1 MPEKEGDEGKS
12 TKSVVNKKQKQ
23 MMGEEGYDI
32 ARDMGRVKPSKDKK
46 DATTMPVSDE
56 VKKTQKVNKGPSAF
70 ERVKAKYGKS
80 VMNVGKKKANE
91 ELDLTQVAEAF
102 GGYIVEANGDKK
114 QKPSEEELKKRAQER
129 TQQQRQQQQRANSP
143 LQPGMDDEEG
153 QGVGFSP
160 RQRKEVGTILKNIG
174 KDPKGTAEKVKK
186 EAETIKPTETEIKK
200 QKRLVQRAERQVTSP
215 KPGERQKEREIV
227 KRFMDARKKTPQ
239 TQQDLAR
246 PVEPSF
252 LDPKTDPFDTVPDK
266 EKTFKG
272 DRGVSVKSK
281 IDRASRAADTL
292 LDRIQTGRTKT
303 GADAEKVAKGK
314 LFIPRRRS
322 ARRYTMSPEK
332 RAERISKIKSEIDK
346 RNPTFTSPVTGGQL
360 PVGGADD
367 YSKRLE
373 KAYFGGDKEL
383 PNPFAL
389 PAGSKKQTGITQ
401 TPRPISDPAAT
412 GVFSGKGV
420 GRKDVVGTA
429 KPVETGARSSVT
441 ANPRASREAQSGR
454 DEKTGEILSR
464 SERLKRFRASRGQE
478 PKTSDLVTQKPAAEV
493 PQTSKPSPNVSTSL
507 NTKNLGQKFSEFGA
521 KTQTAQQSTLGALGG
536 FAVKQAVPASAAAE
550 AGLRFAQGDTKGGIL
565 SGLQAMGGGLGFT
578 AGVINAIRSMNPPK
592 PRTDTG
598 AITKVDPKKLLKKS
612 AIVGGAVELA
622 RRARGKSIPAVKG
635 GKAGFRSAG
644 GYQAT

>member
-1 MPEKEGDEGKS
+1 MPEKDGDEGKS

-23 MMGEEGYDI
+23 MMGEEGYDV
-32 ARDMGRVKPSKDKK
+32 ARDMGRVRPSKDKK
-46 DATTMPVSDE
+46 DATTLPKSKRENIKGDTPMQKE
-56 VKKTQKVNKGPSAF
+56 FKK
-70 ERVKAKYGKS
+70 KYGKKATALDA
-80 VMNVGKKKANE
+80 VKQEYKGQIMDVGKKKVKE
-91 ELDLTQVAEAF
+91 ELDLTKVAEAF
-102 GGYIVEANGDKK
+102 GGYVIEANGKK
-114 QKPSEEELKKRAQER
+114 KEPKTPSQPEVGFGGKAGEQPFTDR
-129 TQQQRQQQQRANSP
+129 QRA
-143 LQPGMDDEEG
+143 
-153 QGVGFSP
+153 
-160 RQRKEVGTILKNIG
+160 EVGTILKNIG
-174 KDPKGTAEKVKK
+174 KDPKGAADRVLKSATE
-186 EAETIKPTETEIKK
+186 PTEKEISK
-200 QKRLVQRAERQVTSP
+200 QRRQVRRAERQATAP
-215 KPGERQKEREIV
+215 KPGDKELERRIV
-227 KRFMDARKKTPQ
+227 KRFMDARKKTPDP
-239 TQQDLAR
+239 QQDLAR

-272 DRGVSVKSK
+272 DRGVSVKSR
-281 IDRASRAADTL
+281 INRASRAADTL
-292 LDRIQTGRTKT
+292 MDRIQTGRTKT

-314 LFIPRRRS
+314 GRS

-332 RAERISKIKSEIDK
+332 RAERISKIKADIDR

-360 PVGGADD
+360 PVGGDD

-383 PNPFAL
+383 PNPLAL
-389 PAGSKKQTGITQ
+389 PAGSKKPTGVTQ
-401 TPRPISDPAAT
+401 TPRPVSDPAAS
-412 GVFSGKGV
+412 GVFTGKGV

-441 ANPRASREAQSGR
+441 VNPRASREAQTGR
-454 DEKTGEILSR
+454 DEKTGEILSK
-464 SERLKRFRASRGQE
+464 SERVRRFKSSRGQE
-478 PKTSDLVTQKPAAEV
+478 PKTSDLVTQKPATEV
-493 PQTSKPSPNVSTSL
+493 PQPSQPSKPSPNVNTSL
-507 NTKNLGQKFSEFGA
+507 DTKNLGQKFSEFGA

-598 AITKVDPKKLLKKS
+598 AITQVDPKKLLKRS

-622 RRARGKSIPAVKG
+622 RRARRATKGKSITPIKG
-635 GKAGFRSAG
+635 GKAGFRSTGSFTAR
-644 GYQAT
+644 